1 MERYFII
8 GYMGAG
14 KTTLGKMFAKQR
26 NLEFIDLDHFI
37 EGRYQKTIGELFD
50 EIGEEKF
57 RQIESSVLKE
67 VGEFEDV
74 VISTG
79 GGAPCFFD
87 NMEYMNQTGKTI
99 YLKSSPQSLIKR
111 LKISGKSKRPLLRDK
126 NDEELLDFV
135 TSALNLRESYYGQ
148 AHILFDVEDFTNHE
162 EAEKITSDLIDKLSV

>member
-14 KTTLGKMFAKQR
+14 KTTLGKMLAKQK

-37 EGRYQKTIGELFD
+37 EGRYLKTIGELFD

-67 VGEFEDV
+67 IGEFENV

-87 NMEYMNQTGKTI
+87 NMEYMNKSGKTI
-99 YLKSSPQSLIKR
+99 YLKSSPESLIKR

-126 NDEELLDFV
+126 NDDELLDFV
-135 TSALNLRESYYGQ
+135 TSALNSREEFYNR
-148 AHILFDVEDFTNHE
+148 AHILFNVENFTNYE
-162 EAEKITSDLIDKLSV
+162 EAEKITVDLINKLNV